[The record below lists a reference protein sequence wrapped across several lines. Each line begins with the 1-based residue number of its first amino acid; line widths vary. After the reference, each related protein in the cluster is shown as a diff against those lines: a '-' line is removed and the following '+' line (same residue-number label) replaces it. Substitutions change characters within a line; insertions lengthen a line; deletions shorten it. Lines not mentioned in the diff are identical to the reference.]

1 MFKHILLP
9 TDGSAAS
16 EDAIRKC
23 MQFAKETGAQ
33 VTGFHVTPEFHIFT
47 YQAEMLEDTRE
58 EFRKDSEAQ
67 AHKFLDAIESAAREA
82 GVPCKVTF
90 TPSDHPY
97 EAIIDAA
104 RENKCDLIAMA
115 SHGRKGIK
123 GMLMGSETQKV
134 LTHSQIPV
142 LVYR

>member
-58 EFRKDSEAQ
+58 EFRKDSEEQ
-67 AHKFLDAIESAAREA
+67 ARKFLGVIETAAREA
-82 GVPCKVTF
+82 SVPCKVAFATG
-90 TPSDHPY
+90 DHPY
-97 EAIIDAA
+97 ETIIDAA
-104 RENKCDLIAMA
+104 REHKCDLIAMA
-115 SHGRKGIK
+115 SHGRKGVR
-123 GMLMGSETQKV
+123 GLLMGSETQKV
-134 LTHSQIPV
+134 LTHSTIPV